1 MKRPFLE
8 HTPEGDPTFGVA
20 CLAREGFLYVY
31 GVREDWTQGV
41 EGRSLL
47 VGRVPLEWV
56 ETCAVNSWNLKDHQT
71 DLRLCG
77 PRLVRV
83 DHK

>member
-8 HTPEGDPTFGVA
+8 HTPEGDLIVGVA

-41 EGRSLL
+41 EGRNLL
-47 VGRVPLEWV
+47 VGRAPLESV
-56 ETCAVNSWNLKDHQT
+56 ETYAVNRGT
-71 DLRLCG
+71 
-77 PRLVRV
+77 
-83 DHK
+83 